1 MPHRRL
7 RPRPSLDVVLKRLP
21 DGTPIFIRPIRP
33 DDKALLSSALARLS
47 KQSVQQRF
55 LSPKRRFT
63 KAELRYLTEVDGWDH
78 VALVAESAISF
89 NRRLIGVVRY
99 VRLPEDHEAAEVA
112 FVVADDFHRRGVG
125 TVLAEELARR
135 AKMRGIKR
143 FTATMASDNVAAHRL
158 MEKLAGHLERHH
170 VGSGV
175 DELSGSLAA

>member
-1 MPHRRL
+1 
-7 RPRPSLDVVLKRLP
+7 VLKRLP

-33 DDKALLSSALARLS
+33 DDKSALSSGLARLS
-47 KQSVQQRF
+47 KESVQRRF
-55 LSPKRRFT
+55 LSPKTRFT
-63 KAELRYLTEVDGWDH
+63 NAELRYLTEVDGWDH
-78 VALVAESAISF
+78 VALVAETPADPS
-89 NRRLIGVVRY
+89 RCMIGVVRY

-112 FVVADDFHRRGVG
+112 FVVVDDYQRRGVA
-125 TVLAEELARR
+125 TALAEELARR

-158 MEKLAGHLERHH
+158 MEKLAGQLDRHH